1 MSVPVKIKCLVIDDE
16 TAAITVLRHFISRIP
31 YLEYLGGYISP
42 IEGLQAVQEQDV
54 DLLFVD
60 VQMPDINGLDLV
72 KNISSRCK
80 VILTTAYSQYA
91 LDGFDLDVT
100 DYLLKPIPFAR
111 FLKAVEKAKSQ
122 LIIQEPVVS
131 QGAKATDE
139 FIVVK
144 GDAKGKFFKIEYR
157 DIDYIEGRKNY
168 AAIICGNQKI
178 ISLLNIKDLEEKL
191 PPQQFVRV
199 HKSFIVSIA
208 KISAIQ
214 GNSIV
219 LKNSTH
225 ASLLIGDTYKTA
237 FFDIIK
243 NGMIKPGL

>member
-1 MSVPVKIKCLVIDDE
+1 MWI
-16 TAAITVLRHFISRIP
+16 F
-31 YLEYLGGYISP
+31 
-42 IEGLQAVQEQDV
+42 
-54 DLLFVD
+54 LFVD

-72 KNISSRCK
+72 KNMNSRCK
-80 VILTTAYSQYA
+80 IILTTAYSQYA

-111 FLKAVEKAKSQ
+111 FLKAVEKVKNQ
-122 LIIQEPVVS
+122 LLVQEPAANPV
-131 QGAKATDE
+131 AKATDD
-139 FIVVK
+139 FILVK
-144 GDAKGKFFKIEYR
+144 GEAKGKFFKIEYR

-168 AAIICGNQKI
+168 AAIICGDQKI

-191 PPQQFVRV
+191 PPRQFVRV

-214 GNSIV
+214 GNSIL
-219 LKNSTH
+219 LKNSPH
-225 ASLLIGDTYKTA
+225 ANLIIGDTYKNA
-237 FFDIIK
+237 FFEIIK